1 MGEIGCEDRELI
13 HSAIQ
18 CLPDKH
24 QKAIIGRFWKHLTI
38 EEISWDLKVSWEE
51 ANTLINESVSLIKE
65 FILKKDKNFKKEKSN
80 YGK

>member
-38 EEISWDLKVSWEE
+38 EENLMG
-51 ANTLINESVSLIKE
+51 
-65 FILKKDKNFKKEKSN
+65 FKGFVGRSQHSYK
-80 YGK
+80 